1 MNFIEALPLF
11 FVFNCLLFWLITSF
25 NFGPGICEG
34 ERRKVL
40 LTAYMLL
47 IPTFSI
53 FLTLSTSSIILQ
65 RRNIYW
71 AYFAGASILVTVTCI
86 LVLARNNI
94 VRTIALLLPLTVITT
109 SLFINGFVP
118 LASDEGRYAGF
129 ASKIIQDGKW
139 TPFKYSENTYY
150 QYFHLLPSLNAIL
163 SIITGASPIYAMHP
177 TLVLHLAILT
187 ILTIYAIVRRVL
199 WDSLLQKLANLVFI
213 ILLATPPIS
222 SLALLPRSIATT
234 IYLSVFLSSLVSLN
248 ARTGLQFYV
257 PIIIMILVGILS
269 HAIFSVLLS
278 VSFTLILIL
287 MKIYKTRETQIS
299 ILKETLKLVMVCTT
313 AYWTY
318 TLITDQIVN
327 TGKLL
332 YESFIDL
339 LNVEIKPSR
348 AESPWYSSLPSE
360 FAYPWTLLPS
370 LATVFIIKKLMQGN
384 RKFSR
389 KDCVEVGLGFSG
401 LSLLLCGFIARMA
414 IGGLGAYFYISYFL
428 LIPPSI
434 ELLGKIVQKRK
445 LLSIGIMVG
454 VILISA
460 FYGIQD
466 PAYSPDIHRIMLTA
480 DKRSWSVAETLVTYL
495 PSHIEVI
502 GGPISGRKFYTDQR
516 VAIGLSALML
526 EKSYLVAENMPKE
539 EIIFVVGTDELGI
552 RWVEKRLPTNV
563 WGIFNKVF
571 SDGLYDAYLI
581 KKSYAS
587 SET

>member
-1 MNFIEALPLF
+1 
-11 FVFNCLLFWLITSF
+11 
-25 NFGPGICEG
+25 
-34 ERRKVL
+34 
-40 LTAYMLL
+40 
-47 IPTFSI
+47 
-53 FLTLSTSSIILQ
+53 
-65 RRNIYW
+65 
-71 AYFAGASILVTVTCI
+71 
-86 LVLARNNI
+86 
-94 VRTIALLLPLTVITT
+94 
-109 SLFINGFVP
+109 
-118 LASDEGRYAGF
+118 
-129 ASKIIQDGKW
+129 
-139 TPFKYSENTYY
+139 
-150 QYFHLLPSLNAIL
+150 
-163 SIITGASPIYAMHP
+163 
-177 TLVLHLAILT
+177 
-187 ILTIYAIVRRVL
+187 
-199 WDSLLQKLANLVFI
+199 
-213 ILLATPPIS
+213 
-222 SLALLPRSIATT
+222 
-234 IYLSVFLSSLVSLN
+234 
-248 ARTGLQFYV
+248 
-257 PIIIMILVGILS
+257 
-269 HAIFSVLLS
+269 
-278 VSFTLILIL
+278 
-287 MKIYKTRETQIS
+287 
-299 ILKETLKLVMVCTT
+299 
-313 AYWTY
+313 
-318 TLITDQIVN
+318 
-327 TGKLL
+327 
-332 YESFIDL
+332 
-339 LNVEIKPSR
+339 
-348 AESPWYSSLPSE
+348 
-360 FAYPWTLLPS
+360 
-370 LATVFIIKKLMQGN
+370 MQGN